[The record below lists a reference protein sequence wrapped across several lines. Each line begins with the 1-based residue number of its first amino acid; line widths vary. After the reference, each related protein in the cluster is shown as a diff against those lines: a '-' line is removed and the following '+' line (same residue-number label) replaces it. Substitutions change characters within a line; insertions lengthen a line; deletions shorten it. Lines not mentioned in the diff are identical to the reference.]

1 MKWKSGLSYI
11 LVLTL
16 LLTGCGTA
24 GGTNTV
30 SSEANSS
37 ETIKDTDS
45 EETDKETE
53 DEEEDSAEENTGAV
67 DLLTDFSEEDQFSK
81 RDLDPDYEE
90 SEAQTVT
97 LTEDGAQTTSKAVSV
112 DGGTVTITQEG
123 VYVFTGT
130 CSNGMV
136 IVDVDESAKVQ
147 LVLKGVTLCSPTSA
161 AIYVKQA
168 DKVFLTLE
176 DGTENVLT
184 SGSSYE
190 AIDENNIDAVIFSK
204 EDLTLGGTGSLTV
217 ESPAGHGI
225 VSKDDLVFADGTYK
239 ITAAKDAIS
248 GKDSVRI
255 AGGDFV
261 LDAGDDGVRA
271 GKDNAS
277 YLYICGGSFE
287 VNAVNKGFGAGSLI
301 YMTDGSVHVETKDDA
316 FHSDHSIY
324 IGGGKYEVTAG
335 DDGFH
340 ADSTLRIAD
349 GTITV
354 AESYEGLEA
363 QVIDIAG
370 GEIDITSTDDGINA
384 AGGNDGSAKAEG
396 FGKGDMFD
404 SDEDASITI
413 SGGVLR
419 VSAEGDGLDSNG
431 YITIKG
437 GETYVTGPS
446 RSGNGSLDC
455 GIEAVI
461 SGGKFVAAG
470 TADMAEN
477 FSDASTQGCILIATD
492 SQAAGSA
499 VQLLN
504 TAGETLVDWIS
515 DKEYECVLIS
525 LPEIEKGQTYTLKA
539 GTFSQEIT
547 MDTLVYGTGGGMGR
561 GGRMNGGKFDGKRM
575 EEGGQRGPGRKRMED
590 GESDK
595 TDDKGT
601 IENKEQTAD
610 EL

>member
-1 MKWKSGLSYI
+1 MKWKSGLVYV
-11 LVLTL
+11 LMLTL
-16 LLTGCGTA
+16 ALTGCGTA
-24 GGTNTV
+24 YERNTIG
-30 SSEANSS
+30 SEESGS
-37 ETIKDTDS
+37 ETIKDTDK
-45 EETDKETE
+45 DTE
-53 DEEEDSAEENTGAV
+53 DEKANSADENTGAV

-81 RDLDPDYEE
+81 RDLASSYEE
-90 SEAQTVT
+90 SEAQAVT
-97 LTEDGAQTTSKAVSV
+97 LTEDGAQTTSKAVSI
-112 DGGTVTITQEG
+112 DGGTVTITEEG
-123 VYVFTGT
+123 IYVLTGT
-130 CSNGMV
+130 CSDGMV
-136 IVDVDESAKVQ
+136 IVDVDKSAKVQ
-147 LVLKGVTLCSPTSA
+147 LVLKGVTLSSPTSA

-168 DKVFLTLE
+168 DKVFVTLE
-176 DGTENVLT
+176 DGTDNVLT

-225 VSKDDLVFADGTYK
+225 VSKDDLVFADGTYA

-255 AGGDFV
+255 AGGTFT
-261 LDAGDDGVRA
+261 LDAGDDGIRS

-287 VNAVNKGFGAGSLI
+287 VKAVDKGLGAGSLI
-301 YMTDGSVHVETKDDA
+301 YVTDGSFQVETKDDA

-340 ADSTLRIAD
+340 ADSTLCIAD
-349 GTITV
+349 GTIIV

-370 GEIDITSTDDGINA
+370 GEIDVTSANDGINA

-396 FGKGDMFD
+396 FGRGDMFD

-413 SGGVLR
+413 SGGVIR
-419 VSAEGDGLDSNG
+419 VAAEGDGLDSNG

-437 GETYVTGPS
+437 GETYITGPS
-446 RSGNGSLDC
+446 KSGNGSLDC

-470 TADMAEN
+470 AAGMAEN
-477 FSDASTQGCILIATD
+477 FSDTSTQGCILVSTD
-492 SQAAGSA
+492 SQAGGSK

-504 TAGETLVDWIS
+504 AAGDTLVDWIS
-515 DKEYECVLIS
+515 DKAYECVLIS
-525 LPEIEKGQTYTLKA
+525 LPELEKGQTYTLKA

-547 MDTLVYGTGGGMGR
+547 MDTLVYGTGDGMGR
-561 GGRMNGGKFDGKRM
+561 GGRMNGGKFGGKRR
-575 EEGGQRGPGRKRMED
+575 EEGGQRGSGRKRMED

-595 TDDKGT
+595 PNETGDK
-601 IENKEQTAD
+601 EEEQETN